1 MGEPRCGD
9 CDGELARLCHGKRRI
24 ARAERPGFLERD
36 QPLARA
42 LRSRKRFS
50 ARPRGGPADV
60 TIASASARGVTRHPL
75 IWVALTLSLALNL
88 CFVAG
93 ALWIHIQGPA
103 PPVSPAERLQRIGS
117 ELVLDPTYMFA
128 LQRYTE
134 NLRTHMQL
142 MREKVEPMM
151 SAAWAELAKPDADQ
165 ATAARLFD
173 EAGQARRSLQREV
186 LTPTLTFLA
195 TLSPEQRGKFVK
207 LFHQR
212 PKAGGHP
219 LQSGPH

>member
-1 MGEPRCGD
+1 MT
-9 CDGELARLCHGKRRI
+9 
-24 ARAERPGFLERD
+24 F
-36 QPLARA
+36 
-42 LRSRKRFS
+42 
-50 ARPRGGPADV
+50 
-60 TIASASARGVTRHPL
+60 ASAAARGTTRHPL

-117 ELVLDPTYMFA
+117 ELVLDPTQKQA

-134 NLRTHMQL
+134 NLRTHMQQ

-173 EAGQARRSLQREV
+173 EAGQARRSLQRE
-186 LTPTLTFLA
+186 LLAPTLTFLA
-195 TLSPEQRGKFVK
+195 TLSPEQRAKFVE
-207 LFHQR
+207 LFHRR
-212 PKAGGHP
+212 PRSWEQPPHP
-219 LQSGPH
+219 GRH